1 MNTLALRP
9 TRRGFTLVELLVVII
24 VIAVLA
30 AIAIPKFASS
40 SQRSKESSLRANLKV
55 VRNAVEMFKND
66 TGLFPAALTDLTATS
81 APDNGKDASG
91 ATKSITATDWKG
103 PYLQALENDPISGS
117 AFNYSTTAPD
127 VGKVTSSAGSPY
139 DTW

>member
-81 APDNGKDASG
+81 APANGKDASG